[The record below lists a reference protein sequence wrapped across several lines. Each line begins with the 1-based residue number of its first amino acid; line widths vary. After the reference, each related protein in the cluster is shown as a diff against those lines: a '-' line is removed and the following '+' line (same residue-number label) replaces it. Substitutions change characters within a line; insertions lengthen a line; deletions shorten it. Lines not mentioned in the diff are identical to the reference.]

1 MQLTIPSGVIKW
13 FFYAE
18 TGVGDLKIDS
28 YTLADKGYDAEYFR
42 WVIEETKSKAL
53 IPRKINST
61 KSDPDFDA
69 KIYKNRHKV
78 ENVFARL
85 KHFRSIATRFEKLKR
100 NYESMVT
107 LGCAYIWLKF

>member
-1 MQLTIPSGVIKW
+1 MATELIERTPKSR
-13 FFYAE
+13 
-18 TGVGDLKIDS
+18 

-53 IPRKINST
+53 IPRKINSK
-61 KSDPDFDA
+61 KSDPDFDK

-107 LGCAYIWLKF
+107 LACAYIWLKF